1 MWCSSRRSGRFTGH
15 LPPGEG
21 CIRVLAVLLA
31 ALAGLTS
38 FHPAA
43 ASDLDLGVIG
53 PVYPVQEPDML
64 RAIEARLREKARTGE
79 LARLEREGIA
89 RAERT
94 LREPKPVEGLRRAVK
109 AHVRYFDP
117 SVTFEREVR
126 GPDGQSVV
134 PAGTRVNP
142 LDYVA
147 LSNPLLFLDARDR
160 DQVQHAA
167 TLIAD
172 HKGRVKLILV
182 GGSYVELMRAWR
194 TRVYYDQGGVLVA
207 KLGIRQVPTLVTQE
221 GKRLRIE
228 EIPL

>member
-1 MWCSSRRSGRFTGH
+1 MSSSRPRA
-15 LPPGEG
+15 L
-21 CIRVLAVLLA
+21 VVLLA
-31 ALAGLTS
+31 TLTS
-38 FHPAA
+38 LTALLPAA

-94 LREPKPVEGLRRAVK
+94 LREPRPVEGLRRAVR
-109 AHVRYFDP
+109 ARVSYFDP

-126 GPDGQSVV
+126 GPDGESVV

-142 LDYVA
+142 LDYVV

-160 DQVQHAA
+160 DQVRHAA
-167 TLIAD
+167 TLLAR
-172 HKGRVKLILV
+172 HKGRVKPILV
-182 GGSYVELMRAWR
+182 GGSYVELTRAWR
-194 TRVYYDQGGVLVA
+194 TRVYYDQGGVLVGR
-207 KLGIRQVPTLVTQE
+207 LGIRQVPALVTQE

>member
-1 MWCSSRRSGRFTGH
+1 
-15 LPPGEG
+15 
-21 CIRVLAVLLA
+21 VLLA
-31 ALAGLTS
+31 AVLATG
-38 FHPAA
+38 FHHAA
-43 ASDLDLGVIG
+43 AGDLDLGVIG

-89 RAERT
+89 RAERS
-94 LREPKPVEGLRRAVK
+94 LRDPKPVEDLRRAVK
-109 AHVRYFDP
+109 THVRYFDP
-117 SVTFEREVR
+117 SVTFAREVR

-160 DQVQHAA
+160 AQVHHAV
-167 TLIAD
+167 TLIAER
-172 HKGRVKLILV
+172 KGRVKPVLV
-182 GGSYVELMRAWR
+182 GGSYVELTRAWR

-207 KLGIRQVPTLVTQE
+207 KLGIRHVPSLVTQE

-228 EIPL
+228 EMPL